1 MIFIARSYFAE
12 MAACLSWRP
21 GDMVVMMWAYFDE
34 SGYHDKDTGHLKR
47 LSFGGLLASCQ
58 AWEGFEADWKAIL
71 TPENIE
77 CFHMADFEKWKE
89 PFDFK
94 RADGTRDQE
103 RHNRILN
110 GLLDV
115 IGRRAPHAFGFTRNV
130 SKPSKALEDTYEG
143 CIIDTVMHLA
153 NASAYRFNDKISI
166 IFARHK
172 DFASPRIEKYFR
184 LMNYGDAR
192 LGRVGTDTPANL
204 CQLQA
209 ADIIGYEISR
219 MDRDGVLK
227 RYPLQKLNDLGCKFR
242 FSNHIP

>member
-1 MIFIARSYFAE
+1 MSTRTASAANSAAGFLNRRVGQAAISSRPRSPIPPGARLPIAKSARSSTRSGS
-12 MAACLSWRP
+12 LS
-21 GDMVVMMWAYFDE
+21 
-34 SGYHDKDTGHLKR
+34 LR
-47 LSFGGLLASCQ
+47 LSLLIFWR
-58 AWEGFEADWKAIL
+58 AW
-71 TPENIE
+71 NIE

-172 DFASPRIEKYFR
+172 DFASPRIEKYFGF
-184 LMNYGDAR
+184 MNYGDAR
-192 LGRVGTDTPANL
+192 LGTVGTDTPANL

-219 MDRDGVLK
+219 MERDGVAK
-227 RYPLQKLNDLGCKFR
+227 RYPLQKLSDLGCKFR
-242 FSNHIP
+242 FSNHIL